1 MVKKMNELAVTIK
14 NLLEQ
19 GFSQTW
25 IARKLNIRRQK
36 VNYWAKNPIKSEQKR
51 RRKLG
56 DKYIKEIISLAE
68 NKTTSSMSSNKIS
81 NIINKK
87 LKEDGT
93 NLSITKMTVC
103 RILNKELGKPR
114 KIKRVFYLSKK
125 NKMKRVEF
133 CKKMIE
139 KNISG
144 KNILF
149 TDEAIIDMGC
159 YTHDSIRLS
168 DENKIKLKKGDKE
181 AFKLVNKEEKKFEP
195 SILIA
200 GGICS
205 GGLTDLIINEGTL
218 NEFAYAQV
226 LLFYKDSYNVL
237 KKKFNNELYFEQ
249 DGASAHTSR
258 TNKIVIE
265 KLFGKNKL
273 IQNPPNSPDLAYPIE
288 YIWAYIKPRIKRK
301 NPQTLED
308 LKKFTLEEWN
318 AIPKKIID
326 NCGKNYKKRLEK
338 VIELEGERLEPVH
351 LQEIKRDLNE
361 EEENTEENMEIE
373 KEGKA
378 DKLKM
383 KITYND
389 AKMNFLRKKEI
400 KDLKKKIKEVK
411 NETKEKIKKT
421 KELKKKIPGIAMW
434 RKKRK
439 EYLKQKEEKDINALE
454 AKIEKLE
461 KMGIVDYL
469 KYTKELY
476 KKKKKKEE
484 DEESTIDESIEKIM
498 KIKNMIN
505 EDPYIKYELE
515 F

>member
-1 MVKKMNELAVTIK
+1 MVKKLNELGITIK
-14 NLLEQ
+14 KLLAK
-19 GFSQTW
+19 GYSQIW
-25 IARKLNIRRQK
+25 VARKLKIRRQK
-36 VNYWAKNPIKSEQKR
+36 VNYWAKNPIKTEQKR
-51 RRKLG
+51 KRKLG
-56 DKYIKEIISLAE
+56 DKYIKEIIALAE
-68 NKTTSSMSSNKIS
+68 NKTTSSMSSNRIA

-87 LKEDGT
+87 LKEDGL

-103 RILNKELGKPR
+103 RILKQEYGKPR
-114 KIKRVFYLSKK
+114 KIKKVFYLSKK
-125 NKMKRVEF
+125 NKVKRVEF

-168 DENKIKLKKGDKE
+168 DDNKIKLKKGDKE

-200 GGICS
+200 GGICA

-226 LLFYKDSYNVL
+226 LLFYKDSFKEL
-237 KKKFNNELYFEQ
+237 KKKLNNELYFEQ

-258 TNKIVIE
+258 TNKIFIE
-265 KLFGKNKL
+265 KLFGKNSL

-288 YIWAYIKPRIKRK
+288 YIWAYIKPRIKRR
-301 NPQTLED
+301 NPQTLEE

-318 AIPKKIID
+318 AIPKKMID

-351 LQEIKRDLNE
+351 LQEINKELNEKE
-361 EEENTEENMEIE
+361 EEEEIEENMEEE
-373 KEGKA
+373 KNI

-383 KITYND
+383 KVTYND
-389 AKMNFLRKKEI
+389 GKMNKLRKKEI
-400 KDLKKKIKEVK
+400 KDLKKKIKEIK

-421 KELKKKIPGIAMW
+421 NE
-434 RKKRK
+434 
-439 EYLKQKEEKDINALE
+439 
-454 AKIEKLE
+454 
-461 KMGIVDYL
+461 
-469 KYTKELY
+469 
-476 KKKKKKEE
+476 KKKENTR
-484 DEESTIDESIEKIM
+484 DCYVEKKKERIF
-498 KIKNMIN
+498 KKTRRRKNKEFRRKN
-505 EDPYIKYELE
+505 RKTRKYGNY
-515 F
+515 